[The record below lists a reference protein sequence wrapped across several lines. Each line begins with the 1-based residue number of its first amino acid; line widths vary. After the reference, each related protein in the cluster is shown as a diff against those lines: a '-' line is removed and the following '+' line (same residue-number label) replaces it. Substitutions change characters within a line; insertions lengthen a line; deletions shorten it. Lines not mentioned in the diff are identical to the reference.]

1 MEQVTI
7 QNREQLGLLASHT
20 QLTFLLILIASFL
33 DIVDF
38 SIVQLAL
45 PTIRTELVVS
55 VAESQWVIGA
65 YGLTLAGFLLLSGRA
80 GDVYGQKRLF
90 ITGILVFTLS
100 SLSAGFAPSLLILVA
115 FRAVQG
121 VGAAITTATAL
132 AILAAT
138 FPEGEQ
144 RNKAFGRFVAVLSG
158 GFAAGALAG
167 GILTA
172 SFGWRSV
179 MFVNV
184 PIGAAAALLSQRY
197 LPETGGRVTNRSL
210 DLPGALAVTSGLMLL
225 VYGFTTAA
233 EQGFSSL
240 GTLIPLGLSALIL
253 AGFIAI
259 EYRSEAPLMPL
270 GFLRRG
276 AVLAANLLILIIAGT
291 AVGLIFLVSI
301 FMQDVLRFSIRG
313 FNVPT
318 SAAIGLLPP
327 TLIFFLVGGWGA
339 SWLLNRFGMK
349 PILIVS
355 MALVTLGS
363 ALLAT
368 ISVAGGYLGI
378 LPAMLLWSLGASLGF
393 PAVTIAGLAGTKH
406 GEEGLASGLINT
418 SGRVGGPVGLAVILT
433 VASAATPQAVGGVV
447 SSTVV
452 VTGFQ
457 YAFLVSTMLNGLGL
471 VIALLIPSKKNRMDS
486 WGDPS
491 SFSAP

>member
-7 QNREQLGLLASHT
+7 QNREQVGPLTPHT
-20 QLTFLLILIASFL
+20 QLTFLLVLIASFL
-33 DIVDF
+33 DVVDF

-45 PTIRTELVVS
+45 PTIRTDLVVS
-55 VAESQWVIGA
+55 TAGSQWVIGA

-90 ITGILVFTLS
+90 ITGIVVFTVA
-100 SLSAGFAPSLLILVA
+100 SLSAGFARSLLILVA

-138 FPEGEQ
+138 FPEGER

-172 SFGWRSV
+172 SLGWRSV

-197 LPETGGRVTNRSL
+197 LPETGGRVTNKNL
-210 DLPGALAVTSGLMLL
+210 DLPGALSVTSGLMLL

-233 EQGFSSL
+233 EQGFSSP
-240 GTLIPLGLSALIL
+240 GTLIPLGLSALTL

-259 EYRSEAPLMPL
+259 EYRSEAPLLPL

-301 FMQDVLRFSIRG
+301 FMQDILGFSIWG

-368 ISVAGGYLGI
+368 ISVAGGYFGI
-378 LPAMLLWSLGASLGF
+378 LPAMLLWSLGASIGF
-393 PAVTIAGLAGTKH
+393 PAVTIAGLSGTKH

-433 VASAATPQAVGGVV
+433 VASATNPQPLGTPGSAAVI
-447 SSTVV
+447 
-452 VTGFQ
+452 GFQ
-457 YAFLVSTMLNGLGL
+457 YAFLVSTILNGIGLG
-471 VIALLIPSKKNRMDS
+471 IALLIGRGKAPTGMH
-486 WGDPS
+486 
-491 SFSAP
+491 SFEASNAVAG